1 MQRRLYTQ
9 QLSIAMKRML
19 IGFDRVI
26 IMIIILIL
34 SLEISVSFK
43 IKNHIHKRS
52 NDDENIDEI
61 LKGKMS
67 P

>member
-1 MQRRLYTQ
+1 
-9 QLSIAMKRML
+9 ML
-19 IGFDRVI
+19 IRLDRG
-26 IMIIILIL
+26 IIIIIIQIL

-61 LKGKMS
+61 LKGKIS
-67 P
+67 T